1 MESPKLKYFNIRVN
15 IIEAKKASPNILP
28 NRSPKQVY
36 FSALKRHEFN
46 CPNIQIP
53 IRKTR
58 TNSTNPQNICRDT
71 TPKKL
76 YDYYLTLSRD
86 HLKDNNKHKVKYPII
101 NTLSTKSKEL
111 ISPFQNSSNESN
123 KREFVFPPKTA
134 ISVLPFLR
142 SRSSIKDRLKI
153 RKNIDLLM

>member
-1 MESPKLKYFNIRVN
+1 MESPKLKYFNIRVK
-15 IIEAKKASPNILP
+15 IVEAKKTSPSFLP

-46 CPNIQIP
+46 YQNIQTPTKKI
-53 IRKTR
+53 R
-58 TNSTNPQNICRDT
+58 TNSTNPKNICRDT

-76 YDYYLTLSRD
+76 YDYYITLSRD
-86 HLKDNNKHKVKYPII
+86 HLKDKKNKLKYPII
-101 NTLSTKSKEL
+101 STLSAKSKEL
-111 ISPFQNSSNESN
+111 ISPFQNSYSESN

-142 SRSSIKDRLKI
+142 SRSSIKDRIKI
-153 RKNIDLLM
+153 QKNIDLLI